1 MDKGTISSA
10 FRSNQ
15 ITSIESNRVIKNAIN
30 VDNNYP
36 QNESS
41 ITVYTNTSTINNSS
55 SMTGPNHLKIIPSSG
70 VIIKNVGNSKMG
82 NENYTNKNGR
92 MTYKEFISLRKKYMG
107 TEAETDVSIHNN
119 EIYNVYPK
127 NEEEKKQPVKIKDE
141 EKISHYRSKSKHDK
155 VRNYY
160 LGDNQDSKVPEEPN
174 DHNTIYNI
182 NYDENGKEVLNENLF
197 KNRGIE
203 YKTMRKTYTGKFL
216 PIRGTQ
222 NKDVKGETMFNFNSK
237 FNSNN
242 GLNFN
247 NNAYRSY
254 YGNFRKNSKKK

>member
-1 MDKGTISSA
+1 
-10 FRSNQ
+10 
-15 ITSIESNRVIKNAIN
+15 
-30 VDNNYP
+30 
-36 QNESS
+36 
-41 ITVYTNTSTINNSS
+41 
-55 SMTGPNHLKIIPSSG
+55 MTGPNHLKIIPSSG
-70 VIIKNVGNSKMG
+70 VIIKNVGNAKMG
-82 NENYTNKNGR
+82 NENYINKNGR
-92 MTYKEFISLRKKYMG
+92 MTYKEFLSLRKKYMG
-107 TEAETDVSIHNN
+107 TEKEIDVSIHNN
-119 EIYNVYPK
+119 TMYNVYPK
-127 NEEEKKQPVKIKDE
+127 KEEEKKQPIKIKEE

-160 LGDNQDSKVPEEPN
+160 LGDNQDSKVPEEAK
-174 DHNTIYNI
+174 DYNTIYNM
-182 NYDENGKEVLNENLF
+182 NYDENGNEVLNENLF

-247 NNAYRSY
+247 SNGHRSY
-254 YGNFRKNSKKK
+254 YGNFRKNTKKK

>member
-1 MDKGTISSA
+1 
-10 FRSNQ
+10 
-15 ITSIESNRVIKNAIN
+15 
-30 VDNNYP
+30 
-36 QNESS
+36 
-41 ITVYTNTSTINNSS
+41 
-55 SMTGPNHLKIIPSSG
+55 
-70 VIIKNVGNSKMG
+70 MG
-82 NENYTNKNGR
+82 NENYINKNGR
-92 MTYKEFISLRKKYMG
+92 MTYKEFLSLRKKYMG
-107 TEAETDVSIHNN
+107 TEKEIDVSIHNN
-119 EIYNVYPK
+119 TMYNVYPK
-127 NEEEKKQPVKIKDE
+127 KEEEKKQPIKTKEE

-160 LGDNQDSKVPEEPN
+160 LGNNQDSKVPEEAK
-174 DHNTIYNI
+174 DYNTIYNM
-182 NYDENGKEVLNENLF
+182 NYDENGNEVLNENLF

-247 NNAYRSY
+247 SNGHRSY
-254 YGNFRKNSKKK
+254 YGNFRKNTKKK